1 LDPLCVLVA
10 GALRA
15 TLPTEFTLAWEH
27 SVQKTQWEERY
38 RADAGGLNLVEARI
52 QGSGAG
58 MEPPSDAELHDGW
71 WVWQPMLRVD
81 RLRLTVSTHARDYR
95 ICRDG
100 SCTSLS
106 RLAGPVADGG
116 AVTIEP
122 CVPADAPAHR

>member
-15 TLPTEFTLAWEH
+15 TLPGEFTLGWEH

-38 RADAGGLNLVEARI
+38 RADGAGLHLVEARI

-58 MEPPSDAELHDGW
+58 MEAPPTATLRDGW
-71 WVWQPMLRVD
+71 WIWQPTLQLD

-95 ICRDG
+95 ICVDG
-100 SCTSLS
+100 TCTPLS
-106 RLAGPVADGG
+106 RLAGPVTDGG
-116 AVTIEP
+116 TVTIEP
-122 CVPADAPAHR
+122 CAQR